1 MPINAKYIEPFVEN
15 EFMHIYCKAAGN
27 NILFRNDE
35 NRLWFL
41 KKYAAYANG
50 YFETYS
56 YTLSIQL
63 IYQK

>member
-41 KKYAAYANG
+41 KN
-50 YFETYS
+50 T
-56 YTLSIQL
+56 QL
-63 IYQK
+63 IPTVISKHTVIHYPYN